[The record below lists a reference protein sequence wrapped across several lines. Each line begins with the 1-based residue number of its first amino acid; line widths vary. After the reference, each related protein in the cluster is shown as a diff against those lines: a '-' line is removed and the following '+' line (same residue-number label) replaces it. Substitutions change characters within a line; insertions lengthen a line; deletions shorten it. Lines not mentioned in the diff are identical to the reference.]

1 MGLNNFSHILDKP
14 PSASPLKV
22 ISLDKERYRK
32 LLALVNDKHAMQLL
46 AEYAQARIEIRR
58 DQLEHTL
65 NAERFREGQGALAEL
80 RRLLTL
86 ADEVRAGAK

>member
-1 MGLNNFSHILDKP
+1 MDK
-14 PSASPLKV
+14 
-22 ISLDKERYRK
+22 DQYRT
-32 LLALVNDKHAMQLL
+32 LLPLVNDKAAMQLL
-46 AEYAQARIEIRR
+46 EEYAKARIEIRR
-58 DQLEHTL
+58 DQLEQTF

>member
-1 MGLNNFSHILDKP
+1 MDKD
-14 PSASPLKV
+14 L
-22 ISLDKERYRK
+22 YRK
-32 LLALVNDKHAMQLL
+32 LLALVNDKHAMQLMT
-46 AEYAQARIEIRR
+46 EYAHARIEIRR

-65 NAERFREGQGALAEL
+65 NAEWFRERQGALAEL

>member
-1 MGLNNFSHILDKP
+1 MDK
-14 PSASPLKV
+14 
-22 ISLDKERYRK
+22 DKYRT
-32 LLALVNDKHAMQLL
+32 LLPLVNDKHAMQLL

>member
-1 MGLNNFSHILDKP
+1 
-14 PSASPLKV
+14 
-22 ISLDKERYRK
+22 
-32 LLALVNDKHAMQLL
+32 MQLL
-46 AEYAQARIEIRR
+46 EAYAKARIEIRR